1 MGERI
6 IDHGPSERPNDNQAR
21 ELQREHPANAPRLGN
36 DGPPEAGALPPDA
49 TRKQPVAENRAPAP
63 KDEFV
68 SASPSPV
75 DPEIR
80 AIPEHANAA
89 KAPERAAAD
98 AAAAPEVIEGSAALE
113 TAGTFEPKSILK
125 KGGGKIEVN
134 TAAKDVTTRQAET
147 AKPEDKKPV
156 SVYEKFADKSLA
168 PEEAKKKFDD
178 SANPGFFKD
187 LGSRFKDFNKQSFLE
202 KAKELA
208 LPALGI
214 AALVAVSGP
223 LGLMVALGAIGYKM
237 YQSREISKTVDLS
250 DGQRDALARR
260 LAQGTQQTPEAVRT
274 QIDQL
279 ADSNGGKVT
288 LDNVR
293 NSFVSQPIAEKA
305 PATVVAVGTV
315 QVKKRVSFAGDPLIS
330 EKGEKYDAE
339 RLLISQAH
347 AAATSKNFVGEPAE
361 AYAQAYLK
369 KINET
374 TAAEAA
380 VAGAA
385 AGQANRD
392 DFLIKKRAASAE
404 AAVARA
410 NAAKAAKVNKA
421 SGAE

>member
-1 MGERI
+1 MGERFV
-6 IDHGPSERPNDNQAR
+6 GSGSSERAIDNR
-21 ELQREHPANAPRLGN
+21 VGELQREHSANAPRLGN

-49 TRKQPVAENRAPAP
+49 TRKQPVAENRTPAP
-63 KDEFV
+63 MDEFV
-68 SASPSPV
+68 SASPLM
-75 DPEIR
+75 DETEIR
-80 AIPEHANAA
+80 AMPELANAA

-237 YQSREISKTVDLS
+237 YQSREISKTGDLS
-250 DGQRDALARR
+250 DGQRDTLARR
-260 LAQGTQQTPEAVRT
+260 LAQGTQQTPDDMRSY
-274 QIDQL
+274 IDGSGTG
-279 ADSNGGKVT
+279 DGKVT

-293 NSFVSQPIAEKA
+293 NSLVSQPIAEKA

>member
-1 MGERI
+1 MGERVGH
-6 IDHGPSERPNDNQAR
+6 DDN
-21 ELQREHPANAPRLGN
+21 ANVRDYAATLEQKLKEQPPLKGKEAPPVAGAH
-36 DGPPEAGALPPDA
+36 PEA
-49 TRKQPVAENRAPAP
+49 AP
-63 KDEFV
+63 KDEFD
-68 SASPSPV
+68 SDSPPMDETV
-75 DPEIR
+75 IQ
-80 AIPEHANAA
+80 AMPEHANAA
-89 KAPERAAAD
+89 KAPERAAAA

-237 YQSREISKTVDLS
+237 YQSREISKTGDLS
-250 DGQRDALARR
+250 DGQRDTLARR
-260 LAQGTQQTPEAVRT
+260 LAQGTQQTPDDMRSY
-274 QIDQL
+274 IDGSGTG
-279 ADSNGGKVT
+279 DGKVT

-293 NSFVSQPIAEKA
+293 NSLVIQPIAENA
-305 PATVVAVGTV
+305 PATVVAVGT
-315 QVKKRVSFAGDPLIS
+315 
-330 EKGEKYDAE
+330 AE
-339 RLLISQAH
+339 RVVKASDQNADAKQGVTPATALNVSDLKAY
-347 AAATSKNFVGEPAE
+347 AAVAYAE
-361 AYAQAYLK
+361 AYAKVFSEKSNAEDADHAGVLAA
-369 KINET
+369 
-374 TAAEAA
+374 TARAA
-380 VAGAA
+380 TAAGAA
-385 AGQANRD
+385 EV
-392 DFLIKKRAASAE
+392 ASARQG
-404 AAVARA
+404 AAVVAGI
-410 NAAKAAKVNKA
+410 NAARKGVVNVNNN
-421 SGAE
+421 S